1 MWNRYIV
8 AAVFIVLHHLPV
20 ICSCENNVGI
30 LNGKEHHVKRVLL
43 ETNGSKAAEAEMA
56 DMMDSTLVN
65 NQPIFLYRDA
75 CSSSISF
82 CDTCSD
88 DAATCYSCLDGYVL
102 RDNTC
107 GCVDPRCSKCTKS
120 PALCEECREE
130 FMLSRN
136 NSCIPISR
144 ETSTKNPPCVDPM
157 CESCAVSPGM
167 CETCKDT
174 NAIVNERTGRCE
186 CMDGYLASI
195 RGCLRNPFS
204 NAQMEKLP
212 PAGGEETKDTYASEE
227 ADPVLGMKS
236 ADQPVALQQDQTHKN
251 LSHPGFEYVNIRFE
265 TSTPEDMFQKQT
277 NRFDTQA
284 VSGTTT
290 EQSHQPA
297 KGRWIGKKTWK
308 SATSDVEGKG
318 TDEEDEHLLH
328 PGNDAFEEPEP
339 YRDDVTTLPIDLLEK
354 KQLLIQML
362 KETDARIEELEANEK

>member
-8 AAVFIVLHHLPV
+8 AAVFIVSHHLPV
-20 ICSCENNVGI
+20 ICSYENNDGI
-30 LNGKEHHVKRVLL
+30 LNGKEHLVKRVLL

-56 DMMDSTLVN
+56 EMMDSTLVN
-65 NQPIFLYRDA
+65 NQPIFSYRDA

-88 DAATCYSCLDGYVL
+88 DATTCYSCLDGYVL
-102 RDNTC
+102 RDNSC
-107 GCVDPRCSKCTKS
+107 GCVDPGCSKCTKS
-120 PALCEECREE
+120 PSLCEECREE

-144 ETSTKNPPCVDPM
+144 ETSPKKPPCVDPM
-157 CESCAVSPGM
+157 CESCAVSSDM

-174 NAIVNERTGRCE
+174 NAVVNARTGRCE
-186 CMDGYLASI
+186 CRDGYLASI

-204 NAQMEKLP
+204 NTQTEKLP
-212 PAGGEETKDTYASEE
+212 SVGGEETKDTYASEG

-236 ADQPVALQQDQTHKN
+236 ADQPVALQQDQAHKN
-251 LSHPGFEYVNIRFE
+251 FSHPGFEYVNIRFE
-265 TSTPEDMFQKQT
+265 TSTPEDVFQKQT

-284 VSGTTT
+284 ESGTATG
-290 EQSHQPA
+290 QSLQPA

-308 SATSDVEGKG
+308 SATSDVEDKD
-318 TDEEDEHLLH
+318 TDDEDEHLLH
-328 PGNDAFEEPEP
+328 PEEDAPGEPEP
-339 YRDDVTTLPIDLLEK
+339 YRDAVTTLPIDLLEK

-362 KETDARIEELEANEK
+362 KETDARIEELEASEK